1 VIVEGT
7 YEFPAPRA
15 TVYDMLQDPQVLVKA
30 LPGGK
35 SLVQTAEGKYH
46 GVMSVGVGPVSAAT
60 FGVRVELSD
69 HVRPE
74 TFAMRIDGKGPIG
87 FTRGTATVAL
97 EERNGVTTMH
107 YRADLQVGGRI
118 AGVGQRLL
126 DSASKMMT
134 RHGLEALHKELLTRF
149 APEVAAGTG
158 AIAEKRSIWKR
169 RIVIYAVI
177 EMVIIVVLLVLFWG
191 KIT

>member
-1 VIVEGT
+1 VIVEGR

-15 TVYDMLQDPQVLVKA
+15 TVYDLLHDPQVLVKA

-35 SLVQTAEGKYH
+35 SLVQTAEGKYD
-46 GVMSVGVGPVSAAT
+46 GVMSVGVGPVSAAA
-60 FGVRVELSD
+60 FDVRVELYD

-74 TFAMRIDGKGPIG
+74 SFAMRIDGKGPIG

-97 EERNGVTTMH
+97 EELNGVTTMH

-126 DSASKMMT
+126 DSASKTMT
-134 RHGLEALHKELLTRF
+134 RHGLEELHKELLARF
-149 APEVAAGTG
+149 APEGAAVTRGG
-158 AIAEKRSIWKR
+158 IAEKKPIWKR
-169 RIVIYAVI
+169 RIVIFAI
-177 EMVIIVVLLVLFWG
+177 EMVIIVALLVLFWD